1 MLNAK
6 QRFGKAGESL
16 AVKKLV
22 SSGYAILEKN
32 YRARSGEIDIIAK
45 DKETIAFVEVKSRK
59 TKSYG
64 SAKYSITPG
73 KQRKISMAALAYLK
87 HKKLMKSKARF
98 DVVIILA
105 DNNNH
110 KIELIKNAFD
120 LNYG

>member
-1 MLNAK
+1 MLNAR
-6 QRFGKAGESL
+6 QRFGKTGESL
-16 AVKKLV
+16 AVKQLV
-22 SSGYAILEKN
+22 SSGYAIIEKN
-32 YRARSGEIDIIAK
+32 FRAKPGEIDIIAK
-45 DKETIAFVEVKSRK
+45 DKEAIVFVEVKSRK

-64 SAKYSITPG
+64 NPKYSITPG

-87 HKKLMKSKARF
+87 QKKLMKKKARF
-98 DVVIILA
+98 DVVIIHA